1 MFSFRTLGFTTGYF
15 MTGFL
20 FHGLKV
26 SAMGVQLDSMS
37 ERLGAIG
44 FGLIML
50 ALFMILFKKL
60 FSESFFNGFLVATG
74 LFLSFDIVVFHWI
87 FGLHRI
93 TSGPEA
99 NWLEPLFVVSGSLVI
114 FLGVIKERKAT
125 LLTTGV

>member
-1 MFSFRTLGFTTGYF
+1 

-20 FHGLKV
+20 FHSLKV

-44 FGLIML
+44 FGLVML

-74 LFLSFDIVVFHWI
+74 LFLSFDIVVFHWL

-99 NWLEPLFVVSGSLVI
+99 NWLEPLFVLCGTLVI
-114 FLGVIKERKAT
+114 FFGVIKERKVKLQTA
-125 LLTTGV
+125 GV